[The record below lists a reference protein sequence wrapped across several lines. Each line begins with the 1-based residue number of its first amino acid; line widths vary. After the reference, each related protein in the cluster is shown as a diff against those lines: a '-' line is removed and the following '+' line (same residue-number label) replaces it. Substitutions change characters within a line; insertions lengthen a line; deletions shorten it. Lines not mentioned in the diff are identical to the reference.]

1 MKANSNSLSLSL
13 TALAL
18 AIATSF
24 PQSVSAA
31 TLYSVLD
38 LGVIT
43 EFDNVNA
50 TGLNDLGQVIGE
62 SGNNEDGPVTFRTA
76 PNLPINSVTDNIDTD
91 LITFSNDINNL
102 GQVVATATGAAR
114 LSFGV
119 STDNNGLLTSDFF
132 LENSSFYV
140 TQANAIN
147 DSGHIAGRG
156 LVAGC
161 NFGCSQQEVFNAVRV
176 ENSNNATATIIDLG
190 NLGGGGSRGN
200 GINDL
205 GQVVGESDTT
215 DGQVRAFRTAPN
227 SVINSATDDLG
238 TLGGSSSTASDINNL
253 GQVIGNANTA
263 NGEVHA
269 FRTAADSV
277 INPETDDLGTLGGDF
292 SGAEAIN
299 ELGQV
304 VGSSKLA
311 NGDIRAFLFDEDTMF
326 DLNDLIADNVN
337 FVLTEAVGINEK
349 GQIAVNGFFGNDTQT
364 SRAFLLTPVPEPA
377 SILGV
382 LSFGAGAG
390 ILRKRNKQKVKA

>member
-1 MKANSNSLSLSL
+1 MKANSNSLSLAL

-18 AIATSF
+18 GIATSF

-43 EFDNVNA
+43 EFDDVDA
-50 TGLNDLGQVIGE
+50 TGLNDLGQVVGE

-76 PNLPINSVTDNIDTD
+76 PNLPINPASDRIDTD
-91 LITFSNDINNL
+91 LITFSNDINNS
-102 GQVVATATGAAR
+102 GQVVGETFFGR
-114 LSFGV
+114 LSSGV
-119 STDNNGLLTSDFF
+119 RTDTNGLLTDTLFPVV
-132 LENSSFYV
+132 E
-140 TQANAIN
+140 ANAIN
-147 DSGHIAGRG
+147 DLGQIAGRG

-161 NFGCSQQEVFNAVRV
+161 NFGCSQQEVFNAVRI
-176 ENSNNATATIIDLG
+176 ENSNNATATIDLG

-269 FRTAADSV
+269 FRTAANSA

-292 SGAEAIN
+292 STANAIN

-304 VGSSKLA
+304 VGSSELA

-337 FVLTEAVGINEK
+337 FVFTEAVGINEK

-364 SRAFLLTPVPEPA
+364 SRAYLLTPVPEPA
-377 SILGV
+377 SMLGV
-382 LSFGAGAG
+382 LAFGAGAG
-390 ILRKRNKQKVKA
+390 ILRKKINKK